1 MVPKKAL
8 WALVIGSLALLAS
21 PVFAAK
27 GFSYSYLDAGYEYT
41 DIDDSDNGSDFKLG
55 AINASFDTFTYVALR
70 AGFKRGKLEDL
81 PKKNGVDKA
90 DPDYTEF
97 QAGAAGHYPLM
108 KKRLDVIVGANW
120 FFNSINSSSRG
131 VGSKSDG
138 GYIIDGSLRLNA
150 LKWLELELGGEHRSG
165 DMDDDVLVVGSRFK
179 VWKKLWVNLKTK
191 QLGDND
197 VYFGGI
203 RWDM

>member
-27 GFSYSYLDAGYEYT
+27 GFRYTYVDAGYEYT
-41 DIDDSDNGSDFKLG
+41 DIDEDEDGSSFKLG
-55 AINASFDTFTYVALR
+55 VVKASFDTFKYVALR

-81 PKKNGVDKA
+81 PAGKGGDD

-97 QAGAAGHYPLM
+97 QAGAWGHYPLM
-108 KKRLDVIVGANW
+108 KKRLDVFAGANW
-120 FFNSINSSSRG
+120 FYNSQNSSSSG
-131 VGSKSDG
+131 VSSKSDA
-138 GYIIDGSLRLNA
+138 GYIVDGGVRVRA
-150 LKWLELELGGEHRSG
+150 FKWFEMDVAGEHRSG
-165 DMDDDVLVVGSRFK
+165 KMDDNVLVIGPRFK
-179 VWKKLWVNLKTK
+179 VTKKLWINLQTK

-197 VYFGGI
+197 AYFAGI